1 MSRLIELVLFAYSM
15 GLVVYSLLGW
25 IGNPRMA
32 RVRSRLGMY
41 YEPLLLKIRAIARP
55 VPIGRSMVDVS
66 SVILLCGLVV
76 LKHVMLYLVPR
87 GW

>member
-1 MSRLIELVLFAYSM
+1 MSRLIELALFVYSM

-32 RVRSRLGMY
+32 RIRSRLATY
-41 YEPLLLKIRAIARP
+41 YEPLLSKIRAIARP
-55 VPIGRSMVDVS
+55 VPIGRSMVDLS
-66 SVILLCGLVV
+66 AVILLCGLVV
-76 LKHVMLYLVPR
+76 LKHVILYLVPR